1 MSTTESWESLAKV
14 IDNRVL
20 VRSRDRSNGVATA
33 AQFQLARTFN
43 SVSEIELL
51 HFSMSNT
58 IYNIRGFILP
68 VVIAGTPYA
77 VTLPDGNYAA
87 PGFFTDLAN
96 ALTAQTGTAFTV
108 TVDPVTLRVTI
119 AAGVVFDLL
128 LATGN
133 LGSPVPGHVR
143 MPIGFPAS
151 DLTGANS
158 YLGTTVYSLSQ
169 PDHII
174 LRIPGLTAS
183 RLYGTQNVVGVY
195 VVPISVNFG
204 SQITYDAQ
212 SQFVQSIGLINP
224 QGIGSLTVELVDDYN
239 RPLTH
244 IADDW
249 SLILRIQEDGRR
261 RNL

>member
-1 MSTTESWESLAKV
+1 MSTESWESLAKV

-20 VRSRDRSNGVATA
+20 IRSRDRTNGVVTA

-43 SVSEIELL
+43 SCSEIELL

-58 IYNIRGFILP
+58 IYNIRGYVLP

-77 VTLPDGNYAA
+77 VTLPDGNYIA

-108 TVDPVTLRVTI
+108 TVNPVTLRVTI
-119 AAGVVFDLL
+119 AAGVTFSLL

-133 LGSPVPGHVR
+133 VGSPAPGHVR
-143 MPIGFPAS
+143 VPIGFAAT
-151 DLTGANS
+151 DLTGASS
-158 YLGTTVYSLSQ
+158 YTGTMVYSLSQ
-169 PDHII
+169 PDHVI
-174 LRIPGLTAS
+174 LRIPGITAS

-195 VVPISVNFG
+195 VVPVNVNFG
-204 SQITYDAQ
+204 SQIVYDAQ

-239 RPLTH
+239 RPLAN

-249 SLILRIQEDGRR
+249 SMILRIQEDGRR

>member
-1 MSTTESWESLAKV
+1 MAESWESLAKV

-20 VRSRDRSNGVATA
+20 VRSRDRSNGVVTA

-58 IYNIRGFILP
+58 IYSIRGFVLP
-68 VVIAGTPYA
+68 VVIAGTPYT
-77 VTLPDGNYAA
+77 VTLPDGNYVA

-108 TVDPVTLRVTI
+108 TVDPVTLRITI
-119 AAGVVFDLL
+119 AAGVAFDLL
-128 LATGN
+128 LAVT
-133 LGSPVPGHVR
+133 PGHVR
-143 MPIGFPAS
+143 VPIGFLAA

-158 YLGTTVYSLSQ
+158 YTGTMVYSLSQ

-204 SQITYDAQ
+204 SQIIYDAQ

-239 RPLTH
+239 RPLPN

-249 SLILRIQEDGRR
+249 SMILRIQEDGRR

>member
-1 MSTTESWESLAKV
+1 MSTESWESLAKV

-20 VRSRDRSNGVATA
+20 VRSRDRSNGVVTA

-58 IYNIRGFILP
+58 IYNIRGFVLP

-77 VTLPDGNYAA
+77 VTLPDGNYVA

-108 TVDPVTLRVTI
+108 VVDPVTLRVTI
-119 AAGVVFDLL
+119 AAGVAFDLL
-128 LATGN
+128 LALT
-133 LGSPVPGHVR
+133 PGHVR
-143 MPIGFPAS
+143 VPIGFLAS
-151 DLTGANS
+151 DLTGAAS
-158 YLGTTVYSLSQ
+158 YTGTMVYSLSQ

-174 LRIPGLTAS
+174 IRIPGITAS

-204 SQITYDAQ
+204 SQIVYDAQ

-239 RPLTH
+239 RPLPH
-244 IADDW
+244 ISDDW

>member
-1 MSTTESWESLAKV
+1 MSTESWESLAKV

-20 VRSRDRSNGVATA
+20 IRSRDRSNGVVTA

-43 SVSEIELL
+43 SVSEVELL

-58 IYNIRGFILP
+58 IYNIRGFVLP
-68 VVIAGTPYA
+68 VVIGGTPFD
-77 VTLPDGNYAA
+77 VSLPDGNYVA

-108 TVDPVTLRVTI
+108 TVDPVTLRVTF
-119 AAGVVFDLL
+119 AAAVVFDLL
-128 LATGN
+128 LALT
-133 LGSPVPGHVR
+133 PGHVR
-143 MPIGFPAS
+143 LPIGFLPI
-151 DLTGANS
+151 DLTGAIS
-158 YLGTTVYSLSQ
+158 YTGTMVYSLSQ

-174 LRIPGLTAS
+174 LRIPGITAS

-195 VVPISVNFG
+195 VVPVSVNFG

-239 RPLTH
+239 RPLSN

>member
-1 MSTTESWESLAKV
+1 MAESWESLAKV

-20 VRSRDRSNGVATA
+20 VRSRDRSNGVVTA

-58 IYNIRGFILP
+58 IYNIRGFVLP

-77 VTLPDGNYAA
+77 VTLPDGNYQA

-108 TVDPVTLRVTI
+108 SVDPVTLRVTI

-128 LATGN
+128 LALT
-133 LGSPVPGHVR
+133 PGHVR
-143 MPIGFPAS
+143 VPIGFLAS
-151 DLTGANS
+151 DLTGAAS
-158 YLGTTVYSLSQ
+158 YTGTMVYSLSQ

-174 LRIPGLTAS
+174 LRIPGITAS

-204 SQITYDAQ
+204 SQIVYDAQ
-212 SQFVQSIGLINP
+212 SQFTQSIGLINP

-239 RPLTH
+239 RPLPN
-244 IADDW
+244 ISDDW
-249 SLILRIQEDGRR
+249 SMILRIQEDGRR

>member
-1 MSTTESWESLAKV
+1 MSQSWESLAKV

-20 VRSRDRSNGVATA
+20 VRSRDRSNGLATA

-128 LATGN
+128 LA
-133 LGSPVPGHVR
+133 LVPGHVR

-174 LRIPGLTAS
+174 LRIPGITAS

-195 VVPISVNFG
+195 VIPISVNFG

>member
-1 MSTTESWESLAKV
+1 MSTESWESLAKV

-20 VRSRDRSNGVATA
+20 IRSRDRTNGAVTA

-43 SVSEIELL
+43 SCSEIELL

-58 IYNIRGFILP
+58 IYNIRGYVLP
-68 VVIAGTPYA
+68 VVVAGTPYA
-77 VTLPDGNYAA
+77 VTLPDGNYVA

-119 AAGVVFDLL
+119 AAGVPFDLM
-128 LATGN
+128 LAA
-133 LGSPVPGHVR
+133 VPGHVR
-143 MPIGFPAS
+143 VPIGFSAS
-151 DLTGANS
+151 DLTGASS
-158 YLGTTVYSLSQ
+158 YTGTMVYSLSQ
-169 PDHII
+169 PDHVI
-174 LRIPGLTAS
+174 LRIPGITAS

-195 VVPISVNFG
+195 VVPVNVNFG
-204 SQITYDAQ
+204 SQIVYDAQ

-239 RPLTH
+239 RPLAN

-249 SLILRIQEDGRR
+249 SMILRIQEDGRR